1 MKTTALIFA
10 IPLIAASA
18 LLTSSA
24 GTAQPAHPAH
34 AGDEQ
39 SSARSAAE
47 SGLPSS
53 NAWDSLPQMSVYRC
67 LAEAIGTASDPMTG
81 APVGASTD
89 PQSGRLLCPNS
100 QPEVAANPTR

>member
-24 GTAQPAHPAH
+24 GTAQPAHPTH

-39 SSARSAAE
+39 SSARSAAQ

-53 NAWDSLPQMSVYRC
+53 NAWDSLPQMSAYRC
-67 LAEAIGTASDPMTG
+67 LAESIGTASDPKTG
-81 APVGASTD
+81 APLRASTD
-89 PQSGRLLCPNS
+89 PQSGTPLCPTP
-100 QPEVAANPTR
+100 QPEVAANPIR